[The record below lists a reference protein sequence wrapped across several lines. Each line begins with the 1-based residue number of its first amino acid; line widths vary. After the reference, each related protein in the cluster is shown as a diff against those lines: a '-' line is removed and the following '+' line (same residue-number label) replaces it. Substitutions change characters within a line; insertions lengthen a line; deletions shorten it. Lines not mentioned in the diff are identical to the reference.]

1 MRALKWT
8 GIVLGALIALGIAAL
23 LIIPLFM
30 DAETYTPQ
38 IEKMV
43 AESTGC
49 PFRMGGDLSLSLF
62 PRTTIALS
70 DLHLGS
76 SPGFGGEDFVS
87 VKSFELRA
95 ELLPLLSGEVV
106 IKRVILDSP
115 RMVVT
120 RGKDGR
126 WNWGCLDKGPERPEK
141 EAEPPEETGPASLPI
156 QSLAV
161 DEFLI
166 RDGVVL
172 FMDKTTGMK
181 KEIRDFRLTLED
193 VSLDKPIRV
202 GLSALLDG
210 QPVSVTGTVG
220 PVGQEPGKGPMD
232 IDLHV
237 AALEEMDIKV
247 KGSLRDAA
255 SHPFVDLDLGVS
267 LFSPKKVMASLGQSF
282 PLTPADPK
290 ALDSVALK
298 LKIQGSPNALS
309 ISDGVMEMDDSKIT
323 FGLTAKE
330 FKKPDLSFDLHVDT
344 INLDRYLPPARE
356 KKPESQKKG
365 AGASKA
371 RKTDLKPLRRMV
383 LDGQLFIDDLQ
394 IKRAK
399 VRDLNLHITGRNG
412 RFQLDPLAFHMYHGS
427 VTGKAS
433 CDLGQDTPTH
443 SVHLNAQG
451 IQINPLLR
459 DMFQEDFLEGYF
471 LAELKLGL
479 EGRDTPTLKR
489 TLNGAGELVFT
500 DGALK
505 GINLTDMA
513 QNVKSAF
520 GAAEKGREAGRTDFS
535 EVRIPFTAAEG
546 VIHTSGATMLTPLMR
561 LVARGKADLV
571 QETLDFR
578 VVPKGVATLKGKG
591 DIQDRSGIMVPI
603 LVSGTFASP
612 KFRPDLEGIA
622 RQQLKK
628 RLKDVLK
635 EKAGEDEASSEET
648 VENLLK
654 MLPLGE

>member
-43 AESTGC
+43 SESTGC
-49 PFRMGGDLSLSLF
+49 PFRMDGDMSFSLF

-76 SPGFGGEDFVS
+76 SPGFGEEDFVS
-87 VKSFELRA
+87 VKSFELKA

-115 RMVVT
+115 RMVVI

-141 EAEPPEETGPASLPI
+141 EAEPPEETGPSSLPI

-166 RDGVVL
+166 RDGAVL
-172 FMDKTTGMK
+172 FMDKTSGMK
-181 KEIRDFRLTLED
+181 KEIRDFRVTLED

-202 GLSALLDG
+202 GLSALLDA
-210 QPVSVTGTVG
+210 QPLSATGTVG
-220 PVGQEPGKGPMD
+220 PVGREPGKGSMD

-237 AALEEMDIKV
+237 AVLEEMDIKV

-255 SHPFVDLDLGVS
+255 SNPFVDLDLRVS
-267 LFSPKKVMASLGQSF
+267 PFSPRKVMAFLGESF
-282 PLTPADPK
+282 PRTPTDPK

-298 LKIQGSPNALS
+298 MKIQGSPNAIS
-309 ISDGVMEMDDSKIT
+309 ISDGVMDMDDSKIT

-330 FKKPDLSFDLHVDT
+330 FKKPNLSFDLHADAV
-344 INLDRYLPPARE
+344 NLDRYLPPERGKRPEPEE
-356 KKPESQKKG
+356 KKTG
-365 AGASKA
+365 APKSPG
-371 RKTDLKPLRRMV
+371 TDAEPLRRMI
-383 LDGQLFIDDLQ
+383 LDGQISIGNLQ
-394 IKRAK
+394 VKKAK
-399 VRDLNLHITGRNG
+399 VKDLDMHITARNG
-412 RFQLDPLAFHMYHGS
+412 RFQLDPLSLNMYDGS
-427 VTGKAS
+427 ITGSAA
-433 CDLGQDTPTH
+433 CDLSQDLPRHTAELKTKG
-443 SVHLNAQG
+443 V
-451 IQINPLLR
+451 QINPLLQ
-459 DMFQEDFLEGYF
+459 DMFQKDFLEGVF
-471 LAELKLGL
+471 MAEWRLSL
-479 EGRDTPTLKR
+479 EGEDTPTLKK
-489 TLNGAGELVFT
+489 TLSGQGELMLT
-500 DGALK
+500 HGTLK
-505 GINLTDMA
+505 GVSLTDMA
-513 QNVKSAF
+513 RNVKRAF
-520 GAAEKGREAGRTDFS
+520 GAADKGSEQAHTDFS
-535 EVRIPFTAAEG
+535 EVRVPFTAADG
-546 VIHTSGATMLTPLMR
+546 VIHTPKAVMVTPVMHLR
-561 LVARGKADLV
+561 AQGQADVV

-578 VVPKGVATLKGKG
+578 VVPKGPAPLKGPG
-591 DIQDRSGIMVPI
+591 DSQDRSGIMVPI
-603 LVSGTFASP
+603 LVSGTFSSP

-622 RQQLKK
+622 GQQLKK
-628 RLKDVLK
+628 RLTDVLK
-635 EKAGEDEASSEET
+635 EKAGKDEASSEKT

-654 MLPLGE
+654 ILPLGE